1 MKYKA
6 KLTDKGTVKVVPDIY
21 THCLRCNRVLKSEEA
36 RNRGFGKIC
45 WEKVKDAN
53 KNVLF

>member
-53 KNVLF
+53 KNTLF